1 MEKGSTII
9 TLKSDYVASLP
20 AGDHTIGIVS
30 TSGTATTEF
39 TVNAQAASDK
49 DSPKT
54 GDNSNL
60 LLWLAL
66 MILSASGTAGAVAY
80 FRKNRTNK

>member
-9 TLKSDYVASLP
+9 TLKADYVASLP
-20 AGDHTIGIVS
+20 AGDHTKGIVS

-39 TVNAQAASDK
+39 TVNAQTASGN

-54 GDNSNL
+54 GDNNNL

>member
-39 TVNAQAASDK
+39 TVNVQTASDNG
-49 DSPKT
+49 SPKT

-66 MILSASGTAGAVAY
+66 MILSASGTAGASVY
-80 FRKNRTNK
+80 SKKKRTNE